1 MKIAYVCSSLSL
13 GGLELNHLRNALWMQ
28 ARGHEVAIYAVP
40 QSPMFQKAIE
50 YKLVCFPINHQR
62 KYYAWSAAFSLAR
75 QLKKNQVTHVF
86 IRDNRDM
93 SMIATVKA
101 RMGKSIVAAYFME
114 MQLGVKKTGIFHSLR
129 FNYLDYWFCPLPF
142 LEKQAIEW
150 THISPS
156 KVHLVP
162 SGIDRTAIKCITKEA
177 ARTQLGLPQN
187 GFTFGLIGRF
197 DLQKG
202 QLLVLDALQRCANTS
217 INLVFLG
224 EPTRNET
231 NQVMEKMET
240 FIKEHHLVDRV
251 FIRPFMQEV
260 GVFYSALDALIM
272 ATKAETFGM
281 VTLEAIAHG
290 IPVVGSNAGGTP
302 DLLHHEAFGR
312 LFEPLNASDLALRM
326 NEMVSN
332 PINFDQAL
340 WEQHVTRFDHNEVCK
355 SIEQVVSSNT

>member
-1 MKIAYVCSSLSL
+1 
-13 GGLELNHLRNALWMQ
+13 
-28 ARGHEVAIYAVP
+28 
-40 QSPMFQKAIE
+40 
-50 YKLVCFPINHQR
+50 
-62 KYYAWSAAFSLAR
+62 
-75 QLKKNQVTHVF
+75 
-86 IRDNRDM
+86 
-93 SMIATVKA
+93 
-101 RMGKSIVAAYFME
+101 
-114 MQLGVKKTGIFHSLR
+114 MQLGVKKTGIFHSIR
-129 FNYLDYWFCPLPF
+129 YKYLDYWFCPLPF
-142 LEKQAIEW
+142 LEKQVIEW
-150 THISPS
+150 TNMSRS

-162 SGIDRTAIKCITKEA
+162 SGIDRSVIKRINKDV
-177 ARTQLGLPQN
+177 ARTQLNLPLH
-187 GFTFGLIGRF
+187 GFTFGLVGRF

-240 FIKEHHLVDRV
+240 FIKEHRLVDRV

-260 GVFYSALDALIM
+260 GIFYSALDVLIM

-290 IPVVGSNAGGTP
+290 VPVVGSNAGGTP
-302 DLLHHEAFGR
+302 DLLHNEAFGR
-312 LFEPLNASDLALRM
+312 LFEPLNAADLALRM
-326 NEMVSN
+326 TEMVSN

-340 WEQHVTRFDHNEVCK
+340 WEQHVTRFDHHEVCK

>member
-28 ARGHEVAIYAVP
+28 ARGHDVVMYAP
-40 QSPMFQKAIE
+40 QESPLFQKALDSGLHGI
-50 YKLVCFPINHQR
+50 PITHQR
-62 KYYAWSAAFSLAR
+62 KYYAWSAAISLAR
-75 QLKKNQVTHVF
+75 SLKKEQVSHVF

-93 SMIATVKA
+93 SMIATVKV
-101 RMGKSIVAAYFME
+101 RMGKSIITAYFME
-114 MQLGVKKTGIFHSLR
+114 MQLGVKKTGILHSIR
-129 FNYLDYWFCPLPF
+129 FKSLDYWFCPLFF
-142 LEKQAIEW
+142 LEKQVIEW

-162 SGIDRTAIKCITKEA
+162 SGIDRTAIKRINKEA
-177 ARTQLGLPQN
+177 ARRQLELPLH
-187 GFTFGLIGRF
+187 GFTFGLVGRF

-202 QLLVLDALQRCANTS
+202 QLLVLDALHRCTNAA

-231 NQVMEKMET
+231 NHVMEKMET

-302 DLLHHEAFGR
+302 DLLHNETFGR
-312 LFEPLNASDLALRM
+312 LFEPLNAADLALRM

-332 PINFDQAL
+332 SITFDQAL
-340 WEQHVTRFDHNEVCK
+340 WEQHVSRFDHHAVCK

>member
-28 ARGHEVAIYAVP
+28 ARGHEVLIYAP
-40 QSPMFQKAIE
+40 EESPLFKKASDDG
-50 YKLVCFPINHQR
+50 LPCFHIAHQR
-62 KYYAWSAAFSLAR
+62 KYYAWSAAITLAR
-75 QLKKNQVTHVF
+75 SLKKEQVTHVF

-101 RMGKSIVAAYFME
+101 RMGKSIVTAYFME
-114 MQLGVKKTGIFHSLR
+114 MQLGVKKTGILHSIR

-142 LEKQAIEW
+142 LEKQVHEW
-150 THISPS
+150 TRINPS

-162 SGIDRTAIKCITKEA
+162 SGLDRSSIKRIEKDV
-177 ARTQLGLPQN
+177 ARTQLDLPLH
-187 GFTFGLIGRF
+187 GFTFGLVGRF

-202 QLLVLDALQRCANTS
+202 QLLVLEALQRCENTA

-231 NQVMEKMET
+231 NHVMERMET
-240 FIKEHHLVDRV
+240 FIAEHHLADRV

-302 DLLHHEAFGR
+302 DLLKHDAFGR
-312 LFEPLNASDLALRM
+312 LFEPLNAADLAVRM

-332 PINFDQAL
+332 PITFNPAL
-340 WEQHVTRFDHNEVCK
+340 WEQHVARFDHQAVCK
-355 SIEQVVSSNT
+355 SIEQVVSSKA

>member
-28 ARGHEVAIYAVP
+28 ARGHEVLIYAP
-40 QSPMFQKAIE
+40 EESPLFKKGSDAGLPCIH
-50 YKLVCFPINHQR
+50 IAHQR
-62 KYYAWSAAFSLAR
+62 KYYAWCAAISLAR
-75 QLKKNQVTHVF
+75 SLKKAKVSHVF

-93 SMIATVKA
+93 SMLATVKA
-101 RMGKSIVAAYFME
+101 RMGKSIVTAYFME
-114 MQLGVKKTGIFHSLR
+114 MQLGVKKIGILHSIR

-142 LEKQAIEW
+142 LEKQVYEW
-150 THISPS
+150 TRVNPS
-156 KVHLVP
+156 KVHVVP
-162 SGIDRTAIKCITKEA
+162 SGIDRSAIKRIEKEI
-177 ARTQLGLPQN
+177 ARSQLDLPLS

-202 QLLVLDALQRCANTS
+202 QLLVLEALQHCENTA

-231 NQVMEKMET
+231 NDVMSKMEA
-240 FIKEHHLVDRV
+240 FIAKNSLADRV
-251 FIRPFMQEV
+251 FIRPFMQDV

-290 IPVVGSNAGGTP
+290 VPVLGSNAGGTP
-302 DLLHHEAFGR
+302 DLLSQEAFGR
-312 LFEPLNASDLALRM
+312 LFEPLNAADLAIRM

-332 PINFDQAL
+332 PIPFSPAL
-340 WEQHVTRFDHNEVCK
+340 WEQHVARFDHDVVCK
-355 SIEQVVSSNT
+355 SIEQVVT

>member
-28 ARGHEVAIYAVP
+28 ARGHDVLLFAPEE
-40 QSPMFQKAIE
+40 SPLFKKGFDAA
-50 YKLVCFPINHQR
+50 LSCFHITHQR
-62 KYYAWSAAFSLAR
+62 KYYAWRAAISLAR
-75 QLKKNQVTHVF
+75 TLKKEQVSHVF

-93 SMIATVKA
+93 SMLATVKA
-101 RMGKSIVAAYFME
+101 ILGKAIVTAYFME
-114 MQLGVKKTGIFHSLR
+114 MQLGVKKSGILHTIR
-129 FNYLDYWFCPLPF
+129 FNYLDFWFCPLPF
-142 LEKQAIEW
+142 LEKQVNEW
-150 THISPS
+150 TRINAS

-162 SGIDRTAIKCITKEA
+162 SGIDRSSIKSIEKGV
-177 ARTQLGLPQN
+177 ARTQLDLPLH
-187 GFTFGLIGRF
+187 GFIFGLVGRF
-197 DLQKG
+197 DAQKG
-202 QLLVLDALQRCANTS
+202 QLLVLEALQRCENAA

-231 NQVMEKMET
+231 NQVMERMES
-240 FIKEHHLVDRV
+240 FIAEHHLADRV

-290 IPVVGSNAGGTP
+290 IPVVGSHAGGTP
-302 DLLHHEAFGR
+302 DLLNQEAFGR
-312 LFEPLNASDLALRM
+312 LFEPLNAADLAVRM

-332 PINFDQAL
+332 PVVFNPVL
-340 WEQHVTRFDHNEVCK
+340 WEQHVARFDHHAVCK
-355 SIEQVVSSNT
+355 SIEQIVSSKA

>member
-1 MKIAYVCSSLSL
+1 MNIAYLCTSKSL
-13 GGLELNHLRNALWMQ
+13 GGLELNHLRNASWMQ
-28 ARGHEVAIYAVP
+28 ARSHTVLCLFTEG
-40 QSPMFQKAIE
+40 S
-50 YKLVCFPINHQR
+50 
-62 KYYAWSAAFSLAR
+62 SLALEAKKMNLPTVCIPYTR
-75 QLKKNQVTHVF
+75 RYYPFIKAFQVAKLLKENRITHVF

-93 SMIATVKA
+93 SMLATLKFLL
-101 RMGKSIVAAYFME
+101 GKKVITAYFME
-114 MQLGVKKTGIFHSLR
+114 MQLGVKKTGIFHSIR

-142 LEKQAIEW
+142 LEKQVIEW
-150 THISPS
+150 TNMSRS
-156 KVHLVP
+156 KVHFVP
-162 SGIDRTAIKCITKEA
+162 SGIDRSVIKRINKEV

-217 INLVFLG
+217 VNLVFLG

-240 FIKEHHLVDRV
+240 FIEEHELTDRV

-302 DLLHHEAFGR
+302 DLLNHEAFGR
-312 LFEPLNASDLALRM
+312 LFEPLNAADLALQM
-326 NEMVSN
+326 NQMVSN
-332 PINFDQAL
+332 PIDFDQAL
-340 WEQHVTRFDHNEVCK
+340 WEQHVARFDHHQVCK
-355 SIEQVVSSNT
+355 SIEQVVSSKA

>member
-1 MKIAYVCSSLSL
+1 
-13 GGLELNHLRNALWMQ
+13 
-28 ARGHEVAIYAVP
+28 
-40 QSPMFQKAIE
+40 
-50 YKLVCFPINHQR
+50 
-62 KYYAWSAAFSLAR
+62 
-75 QLKKNQVTHVF
+75 
-86 IRDNRDM
+86 
-93 SMIATVKA
+93 MIATVKA
-101 RMGKSIVAAYFME
+101 RMGKSIVTAYFME
-114 MQLGVKKTGIFHSLR
+114 MQLGVKKTGILHSIR

-142 LEKQAIEW
+142 LEKQVIEW
-150 THISPS
+150 THISAS

-162 SGIDRTAIKCITKEA
+162 SGIDRSEIKCIIKEA
-177 ARTQLGLPQN
+177 ARTQLDLPQN

-217 INLVFLG
+217 VNLVFLG

-240 FIKEHHLVDRV
+240 FIEEHELTDRV

-302 DLLHHEAFGR
+302 DLLNHEAFGR
-312 LFEPLNASDLALRM
+312 LFEPLNAADLALQM
-326 NEMVSN
+326 NQMVSN
-332 PINFDQAL
+332 PIDFDQAL
-340 WEQHVTRFDHNEVCK
+340 WEQHVARFDHHQVCK
-355 SIEQVVSSNT
+355 SIEQVVSSKA